1 MLAPALPLAASSV
14 PPVGAA
20 AAQDPGFTEKR
31 AGSEPAW
38 GKAPAIKLGGE
49 SKQPG

>member
-20 AAQDPGFTEKR
+20 AAQDPGFSLGKEQDPSWHGEKPQR
-31 AGSEPAW
+31 
-38 GKAPAIKLGGE
+38 
-49 SKQPG
+49 